1 MQRVSALWQASPRK
15 LVGALFVLML
25 AAMMAV
31 ASGASF
37 TSTSANVGNI
47 VTAGTLEHSNVTGNA
62 DHTILSV
69 DNLMP
74 DHSATG
80 TVTLKNTG
88 DGVGLLTLKKSN
100 LWNSDASLPFSSKLN
115 LSIED
120 VTNPS
125 SPVLK
130 YDDTLGAMG
139 TLNNLGTVAPGAEKK
154 YLFTVEFPDGGQPA
168 DAFSGDNRYKNAS
181 TTVDYNW
188 EMVSQ

>member
-47 VTAGTLEHSNVTGNA
+47 VTAGTLEHTNTTGNA
-62 DHTILSV
+62 DHTILKV
-69 DNLMP
+69 DDLMP
-74 DHSATG
+74 GKSDFG

-88 DGVGLLTLKKSN
+88 DGDGLLTVDTSN
-100 LWNSDASLPFSSKLN
+100 LVNSDPALPFSSKLM
-115 LSIED
+115 LVIED
-120 VTNPS
+120 VTDPAD
-125 SPVLK
+125 PVVK
-130 YDDTLGAMG
+130 YDGRLGTMG
-139 TLNNLGTVAPGAEKK
+139 QQNMDTVAPGAERTFK
-154 YLFTVEFPDGGQPA
+154 FTVEFPDGGTPTSA
-168 DAFSGDNRYKNAS
+168 TTGDNRYKNAS
-181 TTVDYNW
+181 TEVDYNW

>member
-47 VTAGTLEHSNVTGNA
+47 VTAGTLEHTNTTPNA
-62 DHTILSV
+62 DHTILKV
-69 DNLMP
+69 EDLMP
-74 DHSATG
+74 GDDASG

-88 DGVGLLTLKKSN
+88 DGDGLLTLAKSN
-100 LWNSDASLPFSSKLN
+100 LWNSDAGLPFSSKLD
-115 LSIED
+115 LVVQD
-120 VTNPS
+120 VTNPA
-125 SPVLK
+125 SPVIK
-130 YDDTLGAMG
+130 YDGKLGAMG
-139 TLNNLGTVAPGAEKK
+139 TLNNLGTVAPGAEKT
-154 YLFTVEFPDGGQPA
+154 YQFIVEFPDGGQPA

>member
-37 TSTSANVGNI
+37 TSTSANVGNV

-62 DHTILSV
+62 DHTILNV

-74 DHSATG
+74 GDDAQG
-80 TVTLKNTG
+80 TVTLTNDG
-88 DGVGLLTLKKSN
+88 DGDGLLTVDKSN
-100 LWNSDASLPFSSKLN
+100 LVNTPAAPAFSNKLD
-115 LSIED
+115 LVVQD
-120 VTNPS
+120 VTDPANP
-125 SPVLK
+125 VIK
-130 YDDTLGAMG
+130 YDGKLGAMG
-139 TLNNLGTVAPGAEKK
+139 QLTNLGTVAPGASKT
-154 YLFTVEFPDGGQPA
+154 YQFVVEFPDGGVPGSA
-168 DAFSGDNRYKNAS
+168 TTGDNRFKNAS

>member
-47 VTAGTLEHSNVTGNA
+47 VTAGTLEHTNTTPNA
-62 DHTILSV
+62 DHTILKV
-69 DNLMP
+69 QDLMP
-74 DHSATG
+74 GDDAQG

-88 DGVGLLTLKKSN
+88 DGDGLLTLAKSN
-100 LWNSDASLPFSSKLN
+100 LWNSDSGLPFSSKLD
-115 LSIED
+115 LVVQD
-120 VTNPS
+120 VTNPA
-125 SPVLK
+125 SPVIK
-130 YDDTLGAMG
+130 YDGKLGAMG
-139 TLNNLGTVAPGAEKK
+139 TLNNLGTVAPGAEKT
-154 YLFTVEFPDGGQPA
+154 YQFIVEFPDGGQPA